1 MDLVRKKYQIE
12 YLFSIWYFWY
22 KKIKE
27 DNMDKNNYTTLLAVM
42 TDSLKRKLSI
52 LNELFELTR
61 QQNAVLTLEPVDID
75 EFNLLIEKK
84 EEQLKFLSELD
95 QGFDQLFQKVKSI
108 ILENKETYKIQI
120 TSMQELIRQISEKG
134 VKIET
139 MEKMNQKEFELFI
152 TQKKNQIKNFKM
164 SNKTV
169 TNYYKNIGNI
179 ESNSYHLD
187 KRK

>member
-1 MDLVRKKYQIE
+1 M
-12 YLFSIWYFWY
+12 
-22 KKIKE
+22 
-27 DNMDKNNYTTLLAVM
+27 
-42 TDSLKRKLSI
+42 
-52 LNELFELTR
+52 
-61 QQNAVLTLEPVDID
+61 
-75 EFNLLIEKK
+75 
-84 EEQLKFLSELD
+84 
-95 QGFDQLFQKVKSI
+95 
-108 ILENKETYKIQI
+108 ENKETYKIQI
-120 TSMQELIRQISEKG
+120 TSMQELIRQISEKS

-152 TQKKNQIKNFKM
+152 SQKKNQIKNFKM